1 MLDQLRTFRL
11 FQSLSPASLAAV
23 ERHAGRLRLPEQRW
37 LRRRGQPLTREL
49 FLLDGAVAV
58 HDATGVNRITPRDV
72 GAESLNA
79 FVSDTAEMSTA
90 SAVDVVAVDLAPIRS
105 VLASGTTASTPVVS
119 TVDAW
124 MHALLEG
131 PVMRWFP
138 PTAWARV
145 LRAGKPHGYR
155 QGELILAA
163 GEVAAGVFVVGEGVA
178 AMGEQRFGPG
188 DFFAEQSALM
198 QLPLPRDAIMTTDG
212 VVIAFATR
220 DILDLADEY
229 QAPRL
234 DPAQQ
239 LDLDSVP
246 AVREDDALAGLAPG
260 TPVTLCGGDAGR
272 RLVVAAR
279 LMREGFAVV

>member
-1 MLDQLRTFRL
+1 
-11 FQSLSPASLAAV
+11 
-23 ERHAGRLRLPEQRW
+23 
-37 LRRRGQPLTREL
+37 
-49 FLLDGAVAV
+49 
-58 HDATGVNRITPRDV
+58 
-72 GAESLNA
+72 
-79 FVSDTAEMSTA
+79 
-90 SAVDVVAVDLAPIRS
+90 
-105 VLASGTTASTPVVS
+105 
-119 TVDAW
+119 
-124 MHALLEG
+124 
-131 PVMRWFP
+131 MRWFP